1 MKQQIR
7 KSAGRPRSDLTLAD
21 SQAFIKEGKISSQKA
36 GGPYLSRVTKFLLV
50 QHLVSRQKAK
60 PELGT
65 MLRISLGVRVFLLL
79 SENTFSPLICVPSLV
94 QLSWPPGSPYGVTT
108 WNGCFRLNVQARV
121 KTRIQNKSWLRT
133 SLYTQ
138 TDGEVLQII

>member
-65 MLRISLGVRVFLLL
+65 MVRISLGV
-79 SENTFSPLICVPSLV
+79 
-94 QLSWPPGSPYGVTT
+94 
-108 WNGCFRLNVQARV
+108 
-121 KTRIQNKSWLRT
+121 
-133 SLYTQ
+133 
-138 TDGEVLQII
+138 